1 MSAELVELRSFYA
14 FPGFLLLARQDGEPV
29 GCVAVRSLVPSTGE
43 LRRLYVRPGHR
54 SGGLGRRLLTTA
66 SELAVENGLG
76 RLVLTTLPSMEAAR
90 GLYDSEGFRAIRP
103 YIDDPVEGV
112 QFLGRD
118 L

>member
-14 FPGFLLLARQDGEPV
+14 SPGFILLARQEGEPA
-29 GCVAVRSLVPSTGE
+29 GCVAVRSLTRTTGE
-43 LRRLYVRPGHR
+43 LRRLYVRPGQR

-66 SELAVENGLG
+66 CNVAAERGVN
-76 RLVLTTLPSMEAAR
+76 RLVLTTLSSMEAAR
-90 GLYDSEGFRAIRP
+90 SLYDSEGFHPIQP
-103 YIDDPVEGV
+103 YVDDPLEGL

>member
-29 GCVAVRSLVPSTGE
+29 GCVAVRSLSPSTGE
-43 LRRLYVRPGHR
+43 LRRLYVRPGQR

-66 SELAVENGLG
+66 ADIATERRMG
-76 RLVLTTLPSMEAAR
+76 RLVLTTLSSMEAAR
-90 GLYDSEGFRAIRP
+90 SLYDSEGFH
-103 YIDDPVEGV
+103 PVEPYVHDPLEGLY
-112 QFLGRD
+112 FLGRD

>member
-14 FPGFLLLARQDGEPV
+14 FPGFILLARQEGEPV
-29 GCVAVRSLVPSTGE
+29 GCVAVRSLAPSTGE
-43 LRRLYVRPGHR
+43 LRRLYVRPGRR

-66 SELAVENGLG
+66 SDVATERGMG
-76 RLVLTTLPSMEAAR
+76 RLVLTTLLSMEVAR
-90 GLYDSEGFRAIRP
+90 SLYDSEGFHPIQP
-103 YIDDPVEGV
+103 YVDDPLEGL